1 MSKLVSLDDILKKSK
16 TVSDMVTALREC
28 KQPDIKTEH
37 FFSGGMY
44 NRVFYPK
51 KDTFVVGKIHR
62 YAGFNYLVKGAV
74 TIYDGDEVR
83 HVVAPA
89 MFKSKGNDQK
99 VGYFTEDS
107 EFHFVC
113 TCFATTVDEAEKE
126 LYYHDDIPIELVK
139 DWEHYH
145 DMLIL
150 TSKTEDQIQEYVTL
164 ENVILGTLKDFEL
177 KDSFIHGT
185 GFFTTRSYKQ
195 DDLIGAGLLNGQ
207 RTELGR
213 WANDSHSP
221 NAYYTSIDKNNG
233 EVYATRNIED
243 GEEITMSY
251 IDNLINQKELL

>member
-1 MSKLVSLDDILKKSK
+1 
-16 TVSDMVTALREC
+16 MVLALRERE
-28 KQPDIKTEH
+28 QLDIKTEH

-51 KDTFVVGKIHR
+51 KNTFVIGKIHK
-62 YAGFNYLVKGAV
+62 YAGFNYLVKGAA
-74 TIYDGDEVR
+74 TIYDGDDVR

-113 TCFATTVDEAEKE
+113 TCFSTTVDEAEKE
-126 LYYHDDIPIELVK
+126 LYYHDDTPIELVK

-150 TSKTEDQIQEYVTL
+150 TGKTEEQIQELVTL
-164 ENVILGTLKDFEL
+164 ENIILGTLKDFEL

-195 DDLIGAGLLNGQ
+195 DDLIGIGLHNGQ

-213 WANDSHSP
+213 WVNDSHNP
-221 NAYYTSIDKNNG
+221 NAYYTSTNRENG
-233 EVYATRNIED
+233 EVYAKRDIKQ

-251 IDNLINQKELL
+251 IDNLIKQKELL